1 MANKKISQLTV
12 AAPLTGTEVL
22 PIVQGGETKKIAVQ
36 DLRPYKVFTALLTQS
51 GGNNLNDSSNS
62 ESKKSLAIGTT
73 YLIQYNVDLE
83 ADFTNVGAP
92 NNNEGTYF
100 IATGEVPAN
109 WGSSSGLVFNV
120 GAPRAT
126 VLENTIGNVW
136 FIYQGVGE
144 YSLDSIEL
152 FTSDKTYLYIQSV
165 PYPDGETE
173 IGINRASD
181 NTVAISNTQG
191 GTYSDNVLNF
201 GASIEIRVYN

>member
-1 MANKKISQLTV
+1 MSNRKISELNTASPV
-12 AAPLTGTEVL
+12 VGTELL

-51 GGNNLNDSSNS
+51 GGNSLNDSSNS
-62 ESKKSLAIGTT
+62 ESKKPLTIGNT

-109 WGSSSGLVFNV
+109 WGSSSGLVFNT
-120 GAPRAT
+120 GAPVAT

-136 FIYQGVGE
+136 FTYGDVGI

-152 FTSDKTYLYIQSV
+152 FTSDKTYLYIQS
-165 PYPDGETE
+165 YSNPDEGWD
-173 IGINRASD
+173 IGTSRLSTNSLQIVTTNSQ
-181 NTVAISNTQG
+181 ILSN
-191 GTYSDNVLNF
+191 DVLYQT
-201 GASIEIRVYN
+201 SIEIRVYN